1 MKRVH
6 NYGQRKMYELM
17 IPEPAAFLIY
27 QKSLPAPASHNSTL
41 LKPPQK
47 LDINPEALTPSVYE
61 TIMRSYGLDP
71 TTADPYPEDE
81 KLVQYAEKGLMPPD
95 NGYINLVTVKIPD
108 GYEAYSVK
116 VILASDT
123 EIGSVAVEIG
133 SLRIVV
139 NPGNHGGTQITDQ
152 DLPVTLTGENPLFF
166 NVYPMFGV
174 TQGHSTNWIV
184 QVTINAKPP
193 LQKLTG
199 KTEHG
204 RNTHKQ

>member
-27 QKSLPAPASHNSTL
+27 QKSLPAPASHDSTL

-81 KLVQYAEKGLMPPD
+81 KLVQYCRKRTHATRQWVHQSRD
-95 NGYINLVTVKIPD
+95 CQ
-108 GYEAYSVK
+108 
-116 VILASDT
+116 
-123 EIGSVAVEIG
+123 
-133 SLRIVV
+133 
-139 NPGNHGGTQITDQ
+139 NPR
-152 DLPVTLTGENPLFF
+152 
-166 NVYPMFGV
+166 
-174 TQGHSTNWIV
+174 WI
-184 QVTINAKPP
+184 
-193 LQKLTG
+193 
-199 KTEHG
+199 
-204 RNTHKQ
+204 